1 MVGNGRKGHGRA
13 RVCCPGSC
21 SFVCARNRFAALD
34 RRTRTLGPILSAP
47 YPRPHTLGRILSALI
62 RGPKF
67 TTLAPRPLII
77 APRVRPSCRLFWAD
91 RIVEKA
97 RNWFNRAVKLD
108 PDNGDAWAYFLKFE
122 IEQGTDETRQ
132 DVIARTVQ
140 AEPRHG
146 LVWPT
151 VAKAVGNARKTPEEI
166 LALTAAALDNA

>member
-1 MVGNGRKGHGRA
+1 M
-13 RVCCPGSC
+13 
-21 SFVCARNRFAALD
+21 
-34 RRTRTLGPILSAP
+34 
-47 YPRPHTLGRILSALI
+47 
-62 RGPKF
+62 
-67 TTLAPRPLII
+67 
-77 APRVRPSCRLFWAD
+77 RPSCRLFWAD